1 MPSLLKLFSLYAC
14 LCACIYVCVS
24 PPRLLITSGMVW
36 CDIDLL
42 SKFHGFYIGAVV
54 GIFRG
59 HGLSFHPRH
68 GDHPSKS
75 KLVLYKLLIHCN
87 SCLKQL

>member
-1 MPSLLKLFSLYAC
+1 M
-14 LCACIYVCVS
+14 YVCVCVA

-42 SKFHGFYIGAVV
+42 IKFHGFYIGGVV

-59 HGLSFHPRH
+59 HSLSFHLRR
-68 GDHPSKS
+68 GDYPSKS
-75 KLVLYKLLIHCN
+75 KLVLYKPLIHCN